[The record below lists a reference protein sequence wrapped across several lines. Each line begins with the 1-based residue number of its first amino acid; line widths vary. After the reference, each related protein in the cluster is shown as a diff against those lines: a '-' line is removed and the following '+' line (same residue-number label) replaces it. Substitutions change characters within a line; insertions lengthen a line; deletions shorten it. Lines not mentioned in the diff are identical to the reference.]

1 MKVREAPTIYAGDKA
16 NGRAG
21 DEAISSPVD
30 SPSRRLAVSP
40 KALWQALAKIDPRYL
55 IAFLIT
61 LVLIVAQLRYHM
73 VGGYDRLAIAL
84 ITCVAVE
91 TVLSVFL
98 RGKVVNLQSA
108 YISGLSLTLLTKPQ
122 GAVLWPFMAG
132 GFLAIASK
140 YVLHYRNNHLW
151 NPTNFAIVVL
161 LLAAPNRIS
170 VLSHQWGN
178 DLVTNLVIW
187 TFGLV
192 IVTRVKVLHITLS
205 YVAAFLLLNAAR
217 AVVVGQAVLPEIAP
231 ITGPMYQLFIFFMIT
246 DPRTIVR
253 DRRWQIAVAVII
265 AVVETAIRYAS
276 DQAWTLPT
284 AFNAAPALVALFLVG
299 PVAKFIDLKRSRPAP
314 AHLHDTGAVSSRP
327 GASRR

>member
-1 MKVREAPTIYAGDKA
+1 MKRGDVQETSPATRYAAPRTPAPHGARTSAPPGLWD
-16 NGRAG
+16 
-21 DEAISSPVD
+21 
-30 SPSRRLAVSP
+30 RLSF
-40 KALWQALAKIDPRYL
+40 IDPRYL

-61 LVLIVAQLRYHM
+61 LVLVVAQLRYHM
-73 VGGYDRLAIAL
+73 VGGYDRLAMAL
-84 ITCVAVE
+84 LTCVVAE
-91 TVLSVFL
+91 AMLSLFV
-98 RGKVVNLQSA
+98 RGSVVNLLSA

-140 YVLHYRNNHLW
+140 YVLQYRNTHLW

-178 DLVTNLVIW
+178 DLFTNLVIW
-187 TFGLV
+187 GFGLV
-192 IVTRVKVLHITLS
+192 IVTRVRVLHITLA
-205 YVAAFLLLNAAR
+205 YVGAFLLLNAAR
-217 AVVVGQAVLPEIAP
+217 ALALGQGVLPEIAP
-231 ITGPMYQLFIFFMIT
+231 ITGPMYQLFVFFMIT

-253 DRRWQIAVAVII
+253 DRRWQVVVAVII
-265 AVVETAIRYAS
+265 AVVETGIRFAS

-299 PVAKFIDLKRSRPAP
+299 PIAKLIDLTRPRPAP
-314 AHLHDTGAVSSRP
+314 VRQGVLGPAA
-327 GASRR
+327 

>member
-1 MKVREAPTIYAGDKA
+1 MKGGDVQQAPPASPFSSNTASAQPAAMTAGP
-16 NGRAG
+16 AG
-21 DEAISSPVD
+21 LWQ
-30 SPSRRLAVSP
+30 RLAH
-40 KALWQALAKIDPRYL
+40 IDPRYL

-61 LVLIVAQLRYHM
+61 LVLVVAQLRYHM
-73 VGGYDRLAIAL
+73 VGGYDRLATAL
-84 ITCVAVE
+84 LTCVVVE
-91 TVLSVFL
+91 AALSLFL
-98 RGKVVNLQSA
+98 RGTVVNLLSA

-140 YVLHYRNNHLW
+140 YVLQYRNNHLW

-178 DLVTNLVIW
+178 DVFTNMVIW
-187 TFGLV
+187 GFGLV
-192 IVTRVKVLHITLS
+192 IVTRVRVLHITLA
-205 YVAAFLLLNAAR
+205 YVAAFLALNAAR
-217 AVVVGQAVLPEIAP
+217 AMALGQGVLPEIAP
-231 ITGPMYQLFIFFMIT
+231 ITGPMYQLFVFFMIT

-253 DRRWQIAVAVII
+253 DRRWQVGVAVII

-276 DQAWTLPT
+276 DQAWSLPT

-299 PVAKFIDLKRSRPAP
+299 PIAKLIDLHRARTGVVSRFPK
-314 AHLHDTGAVSSRP
+314 G
-327 GASRR
+327 